1 MALAVSLLFVLFAN
15 AIAYALLRYF
25 EAERKQS
32 ISSGAFSLVSAV
44 ADSIDSKL
52 ALVHATII
60 RSAATVPMKA
70 MRDAVEAQAF
80 LDRQTALH
88 ALFDNG
94 LFLIARDGKLIA
106 ESPFKPNRRGRDI
119 SYREFYQRTIQTQR
133 PYISKPYRST
143 HDPGRPAL
151 IMTAPV
157 FDPRGRMVGLLEGSF
172 DLLGKNIL
180 ADLSSAR
187 LGKRG
192 YLYLADGRESIIA
205 HPDPARVMKLA
216 ARPGQNLL
224 FDRAVEGF
232 DGSGETVTSFGVGML
247 ASFKHIRSTGW
258 ILGGNYPLEEA
269 YAPIYTARRYVL
281 AGMAI
286 GTALMLA
293 AVWLLMRRLTA
304 PLSTMAAQVQ
314 EIGRNPAAR
323 PRLEV
328 VSADEIGTLAREFNQ
343 MLDELDRQQ
352 RDLARSEERLALA
365 VKGSNDGLWDWDVAS
380 DAAYFSPRF
389 RELLG
394 PRGEHLPGTMSAFLA
409 IIQPDDRAR
418 VRGLL
423 QEHLRTAQPF
433 DMEFRVVA
441 ADGEERWF
449 RARGQAVRDES
460 GRASR
465 MAGALTDIQR
475 QKTAEQQL
483 WYMANYDPLTQLPNR
498 AFVRE
503 HLGHALA
510 HARRTGERVALM
522 FLDLDK
528 FKEVNDTLGHTAGD
542 ELLCETSRRIASAV
556 RREDWLARLGG
567 DEFVVVVEGL
577 TDAERATP
585 VAQKILES
593 VKQPFPIEGH
603 EIVSAASIGITVFP
617 DDAEDVDQLL
627 RNADTAMYHA
637 KARGGSDFQFFTP
650 EMNAKAVR
658 RFNLQ
663 AALRRAIEHEEFV
676 VHYQPQV
683 NARDGRLVGMEA
695 LLRWHDPR
703 LGMISPGEFI
713 PLAEDSGLIIP
724 IGEWVLWSVC
734 KQQRAWLDAGL
745 GVVPVAVNFSARQF
759 QRADLAEQIDRM
771 LNQCALGPE
780 LLGVEITETLLM
792 ENVEQAARVL
802 KALGRR
808 GLQVSLDDFGTGYSS
823 LAYLKRFPLH
833 TLKIDRSFVRGILH
847 GADDRAI
854 CSAIIAMAHNLGLQ
868 VIAEGVETRPQQDA
882 LRALGCDVIQGYLL
896 AAPAPAESVA
906 SWLQGALRASHGRP

>member
-15 AIAYALLRYF
+15 AIAYVLLRQL

-32 ISSGAFSLVSAV
+32 ISSGAFGLLSAV

-52 ALVHATII
+52 ALVHGALI
-60 RSAATVPMKA
+60 RVAKTVPMRA
-70 MRDAVEAQAF
+70 MRDASAAQAF
-80 LDRQTALH
+80 LDEQASLH

-106 ESPFKPNRRGRDI
+106 ESPFRPSRRGRDI
-119 SYREFYQRTIQTQR
+119 SYREFFQRTVQTQR

-151 IMTAPV
+151 IMTAPI
-157 FDPRGRMVGLLEGSF
+157 FDPRGRMVGLIEGSF
-172 DLLGKNIL
+172 DLLGKNVL
-180 ADLSSAR
+180 ADLSTVK
-187 LGKRG
+187 LGKKG

-205 HPDPARVMKLA
+205 HPDPARIMKPA
-216 ARPGQNLL
+216 AKPGQNLL

-232 DGSGETVTSFGVGML
+232 EGSGETVTSFGVGML
-247 ASFKHIRSTGW
+247 ATFKRIRSTGW

-281 AGMAI
+281 GGMAG
-286 GTALMLA
+286 GTLLMLA

-323 PRLEV
+323 QRLEV
-328 VSADEIGTLAREFNQ
+328 ASSDEIGTLAREFNQ
-343 MLDELDRQQ
+343 MLDEIERQQ
-352 RDLARSEERLALA
+352 RDLARSEERFALA

-380 DAAYFSPRF
+380 DAVYFSPRF

-394 PRGEHLPGTMSAFLA
+394 QRGEQLPSAMSAFLG

-418 VRGLL
+418 VQGVL
-423 QEHLRTAQPF
+423 QEHLRNGQPF
-433 DMEFRVVA
+433 DMEFRVLA
-441 ADGEERWF
+441 AAGEERWF
-449 RARGQAVRDES
+449 RARGQAVRDGS
-460 GRASR
+460 GRALR

-475 QKTAEQQL
+475 QKAAEQQL
-483 WYMANYDPLTQLPNR
+483 WYMANYDPLTELPNR

-510 HARRTGERVALM
+510 HAQRTGERVAVM

-542 ELLCETSRRIASAV
+542 ELLCETSRRIATAV
-556 RREDWLARLGG
+556 RREDWIARLGG

-593 VKQPFPIEGH
+593 VKRPFHIEGH
-603 EIVSAASIGITVFP
+603 EIVSPASIGITIFP
-617 DDAEDVDQLL
+617 DDGDKVDQLL

-663 AALRRAIEHEEFV
+663 AALRRAIEHEEFMIY
-676 VHYQPQV
+676 YQPQM

-695 LLRWHDPR
+695 LLRWLDPR

-713 PLAEDSGLIIP
+713 PLAEDSGLIVP
-724 IGEWVLWSVC
+724 IGEWVLRTVC
-734 KQQRAWLDAGL
+734 RQQRAWLDAGL
-745 GVVPVAVNFSARQF
+745 SVVPVSVNFSARQF
-759 QRADLAEQIDRM
+759 QRADLAEQIDRI
-771 LNQCALGPE
+771 LDQCALEPG
-780 LLGVEITETLLM
+780 LLGVEITETVLM
-792 ENVEQAARVL
+792 QNVEQAARVL
-802 KALGRR
+802 HALGQR

-833 TLKIDRSFVRGILH
+833 TLKIDPSFVRGILH

-854 CSAIIAMAHNLGLQ
+854 CSAIVAMAHNLGLR
-868 VIAEGVETRPQQDA
+868 VIAEGVETRPQQEA
-882 LRALGCDVIQGYLL
+882 LRALGCDVIQGFLL
-896 AAPAPAESVA
+896 AVPAPAESVA
-906 SWLQGALRASHGRP
+906 GWLQGALRVSNGGG